1 MIRNHYELDGVVT
14 TVDAVNGASS
24 LGRFPEC
31 VKQAAIADRLIITK
45 SDLVLGMDH
54 DEKINELSHKLRE
67 LNPAANMVVR
77 TAGKMDPT
85 DLFGTGMFDP
95 ETKQVDFDSWLDPE
109 NYQSTGLGNPFFG
122 E

>member
-1 MIRNHYELDGVVT
+1 MVIETTGIADPAPVLQLILTNPMIRNHYELDGVVT

-54 DEKINELSHKLRE
+54 DEKIMINAEVKRAQIEEEKMRIESELEESRLNIEKEKILKL
-67 LNPAANMVVR
+67 
-77 TAGKMDPT
+77 
-85 DLFGTGMFDP
+85 
-95 ETKQVDFDSWLDPE
+95 
-109 NYQSTGLGNPFFG
+109 
-122 E
+122 